1 MFYTMYL
8 IKENI
13 LKVFNEVLFFP
24 AFFEDQ
30 NPNSQMKSTNFYFF
44 CFFLTYLILSL
55 ILEMYN

>member
-1 MFYTMYL
+1 MFYKMYL

-44 CFFLTYLILSL
+44 CFFFNLFNFESNIRDV
-55 ILEMYN
+55 

>member
-1 MFYTMYL
+1 MHL